1 MPPLFPSRSAAFG
14 SRGDLILRRNAV
26 MGRVNCS
33 NRHLE
38 RERIRKMNK
47 QYEQQVRER
56 AYAIWE
62 QEGRSGDPREH

>member
-1 MPPLFPSRSAAFG
+1 
-14 SRGDLILRRNAV
+14 
-26 MGRVNCS
+26 
-33 NRHLE
+33 
-38 RERIRKMNK
+38 MNK